1 MGNWPSP
8 QDYNEAIQTPGLAFD
23 EPELKQGTPEL
34 TKLGLPRVMTGAFAS
49 VYRMHCGKKD
59 WAVRC
64 FLREVKDQQERYAV
78 LSDYLLTDD
87 LLYTVHFEYLP
98 KGIKV
103 QGSWFPILKMEWVEG
118 DTIDHFIRKHR
129 YVQEEMKKLLTQF
142 ERMLYDLREAGIAHG
157 DLQHGNIVVNDEGLR
172 LVDYDGMYVPGMKD
186 WLSNELGHRNY
197 QHPERTEKD
206 FSPAL
211 DNYSARVI
219 RTSLSCL
226 IEDADLWSR
235 TLAGEECLLFR
246 QMDYQKPLS
255 SHTFHLMERHQVEA
269 VRTAAAQLRG
279 SLTYE
284 PLHVPFIDMLVP
296 DPVDLPAFETM
307 LAESQQAEQE
317 ASLVL
322 SANQAR
328 QMMARQPSFQRS
340 EKVAEPGTADGYCH
354 QGNVKLTAG
363 NYSQAM
369 RYFQKAIHLNA
380 DCYPAFYGLG
390 LANIARRDYAIAQS
404 NFSAAIRMDSKNAE
418 AYAGRGLA
426 LSGMGQHVR
435 AMMDFNQ
442 ALQINSRSARALT
455 GRGLAQVALRQ
466 QAAAMLDVEQAI
478 RTSPTAFTYCGHG
491 QVLYA
496 TKAYREALESLDTAV
511 RIDNHCADAYYW
523 RAMTKFALDDAPG
536 AIEDLEQ
543 CLVAAPEYFEALCA
557 IGEIYNQSAKH
568 EKAIEAFN
576 RALELDDRQPERSWI
591 GLGMANYELRN
602 YRLAGGYFEK
612 VFERNQTFP
621 AEVNQFKVA
630 LARGFVLVQNGEI
643 EKALQNF
650 TTAARNDH
658 SQMPEAHFGRGI
670 AFYRLGMTEDAL
682 QAFDTAHKMKWT
694 NPELLGWL
702 SMTQFDA
709 GDISG
714 AEATCQSVPD
724 NASQTSPPVLCA
736 RGYLR
741 LRASDFERATSNFKQ
756 ALKVDPGMIE
766 ADRGLQLTEGFKL
779 LAKSNFRKSQF
790 IFDELIKS
798 KRNDALSFRG
808 RALAL
813 MGSGK
818 HREAEMDLREV
829 EFLRPNALDNQILN
843 IRLLALR
850 KKYNEALDLLN
861 PLIETHSEEPILYE
875 TRALIF
881 EYTKDKRR
889 ALEDR
894 KRAEILAG
902 LKQEYP
908 MVGTASES
916 ATQD

>member
-64 FLREVKDQQERYAV
+64 FLREVKDQQKRYAV
-78 LSDYLLTDD
+78 LSDYLLTDN
-87 LLYTVHFEYLP
+87 LPYTVHFEYLP

-103 QGSWFPILKMEWVEG
+103 QGAWFPILKMEWVEG

-129 YVQEEMKKLLTQF
+129 YIQEEMKKLLSQF
-142 ERMLYDLREAGIAHG
+142 ETMLYDLREAGIAHG

-206 FSPAL
+206 FSPSL
-211 DNYSARVI
+211 DNYSSRVI

-246 QMDYQKPLS
+246 QMDFQKPLS
-255 SHTFHLMERHQVEA
+255 SHTFHLMERHQIEA

-284 PLHVPFIDMLVP
+284 PLHVPFIDMMVP
-296 DPVDLPAFETM
+296 DPADLPAFETM
-307 LAESQQAEQE
+307 LAESAQAEEE
-317 ASLVL
+317 ASLIM

-328 QMMARQPSFQRS
+328 QMMARQPISFQRS
-340 EKVAEPGTADGYCH
+340 DKLAEPGTADGYCH

-369 RYFQKAIHLNA
+369 RYFQKAIHLNT
-380 DCYPAFYGLG
+380 DCGAAFYGLG
-390 LANIARRDYAIAQS
+390 LANTARRDYAIAQS
-404 NFSAAIRMDSKNAE
+404 NFSATIRLDPKNAE
-418 AYAGRGLA
+418 AYAGRGIA
-426 LSGMGQHVR
+426 LSGIGQHVR

-466 QAAAMLDVEQAI
+466 QAAAMLDLEQAI

-491 QVLYA
+491 QVLLASKSY
-496 TKAYREALESLDTAV
+496 KEALESLDTAV
-511 RIDNHCADAYYW
+511 RIDNRCADALYW
-523 RAMTKFALDDAPG
+523 RAITKLALADKSG
-536 AIEDLEQ
+536 ALEDLEQ

-557 IGEIYNQSAKH
+557 IGEIYNQSNQY
-568 EKAIEAFN
+568 EKAIEVFN
-576 RALELDDRQPERSWI
+576 KALELDDRQPERSWI

-602 YRLAGGYFEK
+602 YRAAGDYFEK
-612 VFERNQTFP
+612 VFERDQTFP

-630 LARGFVLVQNGEI
+630 LARGFILVHKGEI
-643 EKALQNF
+643 EKALNSF
-650 TTAARNDH
+650 ATAARDDN
-658 SQMPEAHFGRGI
+658 SEMPEAHFGKGI
-670 AFYRLGMTEDAL
+670 AFYRLGQTSEAL
-682 QAFDTAHKMKWT
+682 RAFSTAQSMNWT
-694 NPELLGWL
+694 NDELLGWL
-702 SMTQFDA
+702 SLTQFDA
-709 GDISG
+709 GDISN
-714 AEATCQSVPD
+714 AETTCASVSEES
-724 NASQTSPPVLCA
+724 AQTSPPVLCA

-741 LRASDFERATSNFKQ
+741 LRASDFERATTHFKQ
-756 ALKVDPGMIE
+756 ALKTDPDMVE
-766 ADRGLQLTEGFKL
+766 AERGLQLTEGFKL
-779 LAKSNFRKSQF
+779 LAKSNFRKSHF
-790 IFDELIKS
+790 IFDDLIKS

-813 MGSGK
+813 MGIGK

-829 EFLRPNALDNQILN
+829 EFLRPNSIDNQILN

-850 KKYNEALDLLN
+850 KKYDEALDLLT
-861 PLIETHSEEPILYE
+861 PLIESNPEEPILYE
-875 TRALIF
+875 TRALIY
-881 EYTKDKRR
+881 EYTKDKRK

-894 KRAEILAG
+894 KRAEVL
-902 LKQEYP
+902 LSMKQEYP
-908 MVGTASES
+908 MIASTES
-916 ATQD
+916 